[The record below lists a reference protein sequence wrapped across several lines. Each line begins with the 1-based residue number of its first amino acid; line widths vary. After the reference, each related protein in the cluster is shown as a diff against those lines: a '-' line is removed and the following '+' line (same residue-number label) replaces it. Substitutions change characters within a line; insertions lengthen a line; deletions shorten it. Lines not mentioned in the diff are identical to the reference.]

1 MIYNITA
8 LQQNIY
14 KRINAKRQEG
24 GSSYTHKD
32 FLKGGKQRMKTA
44 QFIGICL
51 YYYGREAAQNPAYM
65 LMVLS
70 LFFITHKVAS
80 WAAWA
85 ISL

>member
-1 MIYNITA
+1 
-8 LQQNIY
+8 
-14 KRINAKRQEG
+14 
-24 GSSYTHKD
+24 
-32 FLKGGKQRMKTA
+32 MKTA